1 MKDLLIGMAL
11 GGILG
16 MTLYKNSKCT
26 REVFDKGEQV
36 ILNEIEKF
44 DEPDKKQAPKTKPN
58 K

>member
-44 DEPDKKQAPKTKPN
+44 DDQPKKPQTQRPRAK
-58 K
+58 

>member
-1 MKDLLIGMAL
+1 MAL

-44 DEPDKKQAPKTKPN
+44 DDQPKKPQTQRPRAK
-58 K
+58 

>member
-44 DEPDKKQAPKTKPN
+44 DEPEKKQAPKSKTK
-58 K
+58 